1 MTPSSYTTIRRLGEI
16 LLAGALIGLLAAC
29 GGGSSSAGAGA
40 SGQGALAI
48 RMTDAPLDS
57 VSQVNVRIVGL
68 KIKPSG
74 SPVQTLNFQPR
85 TVDLLTLQN
94 STQLMIVANVPAGH
108 YDFIQVELDES
119 GSSVVDGGQ
128 AKPLKIPSQEIK
140 VLGGFQVNPDSTTNV
155 LLDFDAN
162 ASLLQTGGGNWQ
174 LKPVILQANV
184 TAS

>member
-1 MTPSSYTTIRRLGEI
+1 MTPISYTTIRRLVEI
-16 LLAGALIGLLAAC
+16 LFAGALIGMMAAC

-40 SGQGALAI
+40 GQGTLAI

-68 KIKPSG
+68 KIKPSD
-74 SPVQTLNFQPR
+74 SSVQTLNFQPK

-94 STQLMIVANVPAGH
+94 STQLMIVAAVPAGH

-119 GSSVVDGGQ
+119 GSSVVDNGQ
-128 AKPLKIPSQEIK
+128 VKPLKIPSQEIK
-140 VLGGFQVNPDSTTNV
+140 VLGGFQVQVDGTTNV

-174 LKPVILQANV
+174 LKPVIAQANV